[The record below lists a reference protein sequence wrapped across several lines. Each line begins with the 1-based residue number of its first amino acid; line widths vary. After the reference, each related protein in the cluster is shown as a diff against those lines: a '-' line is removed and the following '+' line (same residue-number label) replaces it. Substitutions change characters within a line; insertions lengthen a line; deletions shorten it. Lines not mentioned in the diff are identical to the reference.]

1 MSKNQEIKVVDREL
15 TFKLALQKLESLQ
28 EIQNVKG
35 LLRFI
40 AGELVLLNQKVG
52 NL

>member
-1 MSKNQEIKVVDREL
+1 MNKNQEIEVLSQDVN
-15 TFKLALQKLESLQ
+15 FKFAIQKLESLQ
-28 EIQNVKG
+28 KIQNVKE

>member
-1 MSKNQEIKVVDREL
+1 MSKNQEIEVLGQEL
-15 TFKLALQKLESLQ
+15 TFKLTLQKLESLQ
-28 EIQNVKG
+28 KIQNIKE

-40 AGELVLLNQKVG
+40 AGKLVLLNQKVG

>member
-1 MSKNQEIKVVDREL
+1 MSKEEEIKALDSEL

-28 EIQNVKG
+28 RIQNVKE

>member
-1 MSKNQEIKVVDREL
+1 MNKNQEIKVLSQDVN
-15 TFKLALQKLESLQ
+15 FKLAIQKLES
-28 EIQNVKG
+28 IQKIQDTKE

-52 NL
+52 NR

>member
-1 MSKNQEIKVVDREL
+1 MTKNQEIDVL
-15 TFKLALQKLESLQ
+15 GHNLNFKLATQKLESLQ
-28 EIQNVKG
+28 KIQSVKE